1 MNLKQIQSKI
11 QNVKET
17 EKVSNEQQYLSY
29 SESSDDYEY
38 FVYKVKKGASRKG
51 HEEAKRQ
58 SMKLMQNPIHKSNK
72 KQDNLNLSS
81 LLLDQTISTLR
92 SSHKVKCVFNTSG
105 GKIIS
110 PLGHSKLEP
119 KKLDFGMSN
128 PPPSGNVLV
137 NTSVRSG
144 HRKTW
149 SRQSQDSSKHQ
160 EQPPVIKKDTFTLYN
175 KI

>member
-1 MNLKQIQSKI
+1 MKKSKVSCGVRNSFQSLKTYDSQMNLKQIQSKI

-72 KQDNLNLSS
+72 K
-81 LLLDQTISTLR
+81 
-92 SSHKVKCVFNTSG
+92 
-105 GKIIS
+105 
-110 PLGHSKLEP
+110 
-119 KKLDFGMSN
+119 
-128 PPPSGNVLV
+128 
-137 NTSVRSG
+137 
-144 HRKTW
+144 
-149 SRQSQDSSKHQ
+149 
-160 EQPPVIKKDTFTLYN
+160 
-175 KI
+175 